1 MRVLRAVGEIGEGE
15 TGVRGTTGD
24 LRERE
29 GREGRVAWAAVEM
42 LRESLGLAERASMVA
57 VSSGVS

>member
-24 LRERE
+24 LRE
-29 GREGRVAWAAVEM
+29 REGRVAWAAVEM